1 MNRRSLLKNI
11 SAASL
16 TPFLPLPSTT
26 TSLTLSPERKFKH
39 SVCRWCYNNFT
50 LEELCDVAIDCGIQS
65 IELLNPNEWDTVL
78 SRGLKVALS
87 NGSPLGIT
95 KGWNDPNLHQQ
106 LQNDL
111 LDIIPKA
118 ADKGIGQ
125 IIVFSGNRNG
135 LPDFQGLEF
144 CAMGLD
150 SVVKV
155 AEHYNVRI
163 IMELLNSKI
172 NHIDYQCDHTSWG
185 VSLVDKIGSPNFK
198 LLYDIYHM
206 QIMEGDVIRTITDY
220 KDYIAHFHT
229 GGVPGR
235 HEIDETQELYYPAIM
250 NAIVANGFEGYV
262 AQEFVPAGKDPAK
275 SLKEG
280 VRICSV

>member
-1 MNRRSLLKNI
+1 MDRRSLLRNL
-11 SAASL
+11 SAASMA
-16 TPFLPLPSTT
+16 PYISFPSNPL
-26 TSLTLSPERKFKH
+26 SLNIDRKFQH
-39 SVCRWCYNNFT
+39 SVCRWCYNNIFT
-50 LEELCDVAIDCGIQS
+50 LEELCEVAKDCGIQS
-65 IELLNPNEWDTVL
+65 IELLNPEEWDVVL
-78 SRGLKVALS
+78 DRGLKVALS

-95 KGWNDPNLHQQ
+95 KGWNDPKLHQQ
-106 LQNDL
+106 LQTDL
-111 LDIIPKA
+111 IEIIPKA
-118 ADKGIGQ
+118 ADKGIPQ

-135 LPDFQGLEF
+135 LPDVNGIEF
-144 CAMGLD
+144 CAQGLD
-150 SVVKV
+150 PVVKM
-155 AEHYNVRI
+155 AEKYNVRI

-172 NHIDYQCDHTSWG
+172 NHIDYQCDHTPWG

-206 QIMEGDVIRTITDY
+206 QIMEGDVIRTITDH

-235 HEIDETQELYYPAIM
+235 HEIDQTQELYYPAIM
-250 NAIVANGFEGYV
+250 NAIVANGFEGFV
-262 AQEFVPAGKDPAK
+262 AQEFIPAGSDPAK